1 MDKRVF
7 TIFKAIKKSKPYIL
21 QNHTKVVVPHPAV
34 RSLFVQKELGEQRGN
49 WMTAIQEYD
58 LELKPVTIVR
68 GQGLCKL
75 AAEAPDPI
83 DSGEEGWEKEISMY
97 AQ

>member
-1 MDKRVF
+1 
-7 TIFKAIKKSKPYIL
+7 
-21 QNHTKVVVPHPAV
+21 
-34 RSLFVQKELGEQRGN
+34 
-49 WMTAIQEYD
+49 MTAIQEYD
-58 LELKPVTIVR
+58 LEFKPVTIVR

-97 AQ
+97 AQEILSIPTDTGSWYNELR